1 METYLIPCLL
11 GLEKLVSDEVKR
23 LGLQEVQAENGRIL
37 CRGTLADAAR
47 LNLNLRCGARV
58 LLVLGRFPA
67 RSFEELFQGTRA
79 IAWEDYLPENAAFP
93 VKGYSISSQLHS
105 VPACQS
111 IIKKAMVER
120 MKAHYHREQFP
131 EDGVKY
137 QVRFSLFKDE
147 AALCLDTS
155 GEGLYKRGYRAVGVE
170 APLRETLAAA
180 MVLLSRYRGK
190 DPLCDPFCGSGTIPI
205 EAALIAKNRA
215 PGLDRSRVVFSAIHT
230 HNSTMFTKNTTYE
243 VYFKSVLGDLCP
255 EMEEPDDILKDEE
268 LEEFF
273 IGKMVDLIEEAWAA
287 RRPGGV
293 ALAHEYAAVAF
304 NRRPQFLVNG
314 KRESKMYGD
323 CSEPNFLGYEGPSDH
338 SADMLYT
345 FDEQRQLTGALVCI
359 PCPSQVYELH
369 RFISA
374 DYWGEV
380 RTQLRAELGN
390 IFVLPLC
397 GAAGDQNPLDL
408 VRISKDNKRELIV
421 WNAQE
426 TEVDRSFDMLR
437 ECQQIGGRI
446 CDAVLRGYRQA
457 RNEIQTRPVFRTNCF
472 EMDVPLRTV
481 EKADVD
487 AAGARIEAVK
497 AACPAG
503 ERLTEAQMIR
513 CFEDI
518 GYLNRWKLQQETTRF
533 TFPIFVFRIGAAAFA
548 TNPFE
553 LYVDYSYRMKARC
566 KARQAFII
574 QLSSNAKGGYLP
586 TQIAVDGG
594 SYGSKPV
601 STMVGPEGGDELVE
615 KTIAAMD
622 ALF

>member
-1 METYLIPCLL
+1 MSQHVIAL
-11 GLEKLVSDEVKR
+11 D
-23 LGLQEVQAENGRIL
+23 
-37 CRGTLADAAR
+37 
-47 LNLNLRCGARV
+47 
-58 LLVLGRFPA
+58 
-67 RSFEELFQGTRA
+67 QGTT
-79 IAWEDYLPENAAFP
+79 
-93 VKGYSISSQLHS
+93 SSRT
-105 VPACQS
+105 
-111 IIKKAMVER
+111 II
-120 MKAHYHREQFP
+120 F
-131 EDGVKY
+131 D
-137 QVRFSLFKDE
+137 
-147 AALCLDTS
+147 
-155 GEGLYKRGYRAVGVE
+155 
-170 APLRETLAAA
+170 
-180 MVLLSRYRGK
+180 
-190 DPLCDPFCGSGTIPI
+190 
-205 EAALIAKNRA
+205 
-215 PGLDRSRVVFSAIHT
+215 
-230 HNSTMFTKNTTYE
+230 
-243 VYFKSVLGDLCP
+243 
-255 EMEEPDDILKDEE
+255 
-268 LEEFF
+268 
-273 IGKMVDLIEEAWAA
+273 
-287 RRPGGV
+287 
-293 ALAHEYAAVAF
+293 
-304 NRRPQFLVNG
+304 VNG
-314 KRESKMYGD
+314 KVVSLSQHPFAQIYPQPGWVEHDPMTI
-323 CSEPNFLGYEGPSDH
+323 
-338 SADMLYT
+338 LYT
-345 FDEQRQLTGALVCI
+345 QLESLSEAFRTSGLSAADIAAVGITNQRETTIVWEKETGRPVYNAIVWQCRRTAPLCEELRADGWEEKIREKTGLLIDAYFSGTKLRWILDNVPGARERAERGELLFGTVDTWLIWNLTGGRVH
-359 PCPSQVYELH
+359 VT
-369 RFISA
+369 
-374 DYWGEV
+374 DYSNAS
-380 RTQLRAELGN
+380 RTMLFNIHTLQWDAELCEALR
-390 IFVLPLC
+390 IPMCMLPKPVSNSEEYGTIDSHMPGLEELSGTPIC

-503 ERLTEAQMIR
+503 GRLTEAQMIR

>member
-1 METYLIPCLL
+1 MGGKKLLTAEEILQMSDDDYMDERQLAFFRQRLLDME
-11 GLEKLVSDEVKR
+11 
-23 LGLQEVQAENGRIL
+23 AE
-37 CRGTLADAAR
+37 
-47 LNLNLRCGARV
+47 LRA
-58 LLVLGRFPA
+58 
-67 RSFEELFQGTRA
+67 
-79 IAWEDYLPENAAFP
+79 NAGQTT
-93 VKGYSISSQLHS
+93 VN
-105 VPACQS
+105 
-111 IIKKAMVER
+111 
-120 MKAHYHREQFP
+120 
-131 EDGVKY
+131 
-137 QVRFSLFKDE
+137 
-147 AALCLDTS
+147 
-155 GEGLYKRGYRAVGVE
+155 
-170 APLRETLAAA
+170 LRETNVVPDPADRATIEEEHALELRTRDRERK
-180 MVLLSRYRGK
+180 LLK
-190 DPLCDPFCGSGTIPI
+190 KVQ
-205 EAALIAKNRA
+205 AALQRIEN
-215 PGLDRSRVVFSAIHT
+215 
-230 HNSTMFTKNTTYE
+230 
-243 VYFKSVLGDLCP
+243 GDYGYC
-255 EMEEPDDILKDEE
+255 EETGDPI
-268 LEEFF
+268 
-273 IGKMVDLIEEAWAA
+273 
-287 RRPGGV
+287 GV
-293 ALAHEYAAVAF
+293 ARLMARPTATLSLEAQQ
-304 NRRPQFLVNG
+304 RRELKQ
-314 KRESKMYGD
+314 KMYGD

-503 ERLTEAQMIR
+503 GRLTEAQMIR

-601 STMVGPEGGDELVE
+601 STMVGPEGGEELVE